1 MKKVLAASLV
11 VFALALGT
19 FLLSAPAKAQE
30 PIRPSS
36 NAMLQGQAALP
47 QANPNDPNESQTF
60 TGKITKSGDKLVLT
74 DATGKMV
81 YQLDDQI
88 KAWEFLHK
96 NVKVTGVLDAS
107 TKMIR
112 VSAIE
117 PL

>member
-1 MKKVLAASLV
+1 MKKISAASLV
-11 VFALALGT
+11 VFALALGI
-19 FLLSAPAKAQE
+19 FLLRASAGAQE
-30 PIRPSS
+30 ATRHSS
-36 NAMLQGQAALP
+36 TMSQEQAVPP
-47 QANPNDPNESQTF
+47 QAYPNDPNESQTF

-88 KAWEFLHK
+88 KAREFLNK
-96 NVKVTGVLDAS
+96 NVKVTGVLDVS

-117 PL
+117 PV